1 VHFTKLEALGNDFLL
16 IESRVAPDGSDLAG
30 LARQMCRRTLGAGAD
45 GLLVLGPPDTADSDV
60 ATRIFNADGSEAEV
74 SGNGTRC
81 VAAFLDGSG
90 RWPAENVDLR
100 VATSAGVKR
109 LRRLGESRY
118 EMEMGIPTFRSGD
131 VPFTGCAADERAVDV
146 ALDVSGR
153 DWTVTVSSIGNPHC
167 SIFIEDPDAM
177 DWRSVGAVIETH
189 PAFPNRVNVEFIRVT
204 SRNDIDVRFW
214 ERGVGETQSS
224 GTGATAATVAAIAT
238 GRVDRRVTVRT
249 AAGNLSVSWPD
260 DQASVLL
267 VGPAR
272 AVYRGEW
279 LLPIE

>member
-1 VHFTKLEALGNDFLL
+1 MHFTKLEALGNDFLL
-16 IESRVAPDGSDLAG
+16 VESRDVPDASDLAV
-30 LARQMCRRTLGAGAD
+30 LSRQMCCRNLGAGAD
-45 GLLVLGPPDTADSDV
+45 GILVLSPPDTSDSDV

-81 VAAFLDGSG
+81 VAAYLDGLG
-90 RWPAENVDLR
+90 RWPAEGVDLR

-109 LRRLGESRY
+109 LRRLGESLFQ
-118 EMEMGIPTFRSGD
+118 MEMGIPKFRSGD
-131 VPFTGCAADERAVDV
+131 VPFTGRAADELAVDV

-153 DWTVTVSSIGNPHC
+153 AWTVTVASIGNPHC
-167 SIFIEDPDAM
+167 SIFVDDPDAI
-177 DWRSVGAVIETH
+177 DWRSVGAAIETH

-204 SRNDIDVRFW
+204 SRNEIDVRFW

-238 GRVDRRVTVRT
+238 GRVDRSVSVRT

-260 DQASVLL
+260 DQASVFL

-272 AVYRGEW
+272 SVYRGEW
-279 LLPIE
+279 LLPIG